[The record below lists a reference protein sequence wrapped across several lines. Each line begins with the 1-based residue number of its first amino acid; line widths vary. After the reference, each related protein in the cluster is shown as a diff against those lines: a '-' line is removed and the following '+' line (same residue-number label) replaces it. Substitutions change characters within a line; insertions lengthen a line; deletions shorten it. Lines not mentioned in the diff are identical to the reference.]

1 MQITKLEESKVKE
14 YRGCFIN
21 GLMDSKYINLY
32 KNTLGYF
39 KERIERVLASEIV
52 YYESNNGNID
62 VATMQSLNNKVFVIC
77 YKRNSH

>member
-1 MQITKLEESKVKE
+1 M
-14 YRGCFIN
+14 
-21 GLMDSKYINLY
+21 LMDSKYINLY

-62 VATMQSLNNKVFVIC
+62 VADFTTTIMESEDEYEF
-77 YKRNSH
+77 YK